1 MEALL
6 AALLV
11 LFITPSTLTL
21 NGQPLPRTVDV
32 YQLAEPVE
40 QADEDEEGDAA
51 GARWQKSLWIGAVI
65 GCLFGTLVLRLVSDD
80 DEHTFNENLAA
91 CGIVG
96 GYGAVGGLVV
106 GLVAP

>member
-1 MEALL
+1 MTLL
-6 AALLV
+6 I
-11 LFITPSTLTL
+11 FITPSTLTL

>member
-1 MEALL
+1 M
-6 AALLV
+6 
-11 LFITPSTLTL
+11 FINWLSRSSRQMRTRRVM
-21 NGQPLPRTVDV
+21 PLGPGGR
-32 YQLAEPVE
+32 
-40 QADEDEEGDAA
+40 
-51 GARWQKSLWIGAVI
+51 RSLWIGAVI